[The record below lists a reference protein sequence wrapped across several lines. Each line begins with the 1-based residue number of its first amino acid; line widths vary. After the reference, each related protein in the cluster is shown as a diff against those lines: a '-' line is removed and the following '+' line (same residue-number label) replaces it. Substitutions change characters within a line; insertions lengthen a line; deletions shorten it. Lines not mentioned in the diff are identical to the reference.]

1 MKTFLRVLAV
11 TVVLQFL
18 VTRKAAGNVIEEG
31 KAERLWMLFPVN
43 VLLNAAA
50 WTLVVTVIGKA
61 VRAVR
66 RG

>member
-1 MKTFLRVLAV
+1 MKTYLRVLAV

-31 KAERLWMLFPVN
+31 RAERMWMLFPVN

-50 WTLVVTVIGKA
+50 WTLVVTAIGKA

>member
-50 WTLVVTVIGKA
+50 WTLVVTVIGRG